1 MLNRPLELPLGPL
14 MVDVGG
20 RHLAT
25 DETVFLAQPAIGG
38 VILFSRNYQ
47 SREQV
52 SGLINEIKSIRTPS
66 LLIAVDQEG
75 GRVQRFKN
83 EFTRLPAAYQFGDVY
98 TQDPQSAIELCCTA
112 GCLMAAELLQVG
124 VDFSFAPVLDCA
136 NLHSTVIADR
146 GFHAQPE
153 IITILATAFIDG
165 MRQAGMVATG
175 KHFPGHGGVI
185 ADSHLKLP
193 VDKRSLDEVVDCDL
207 MPYKKLAKNLSGIM
221 TAHIHFPKIDKDLPT
236 FSAFWLHK
244 ILRQNIG
251 FNGLI
256 FSDDL
261 SMKGAHVGGNV
272 IRRTK
277 RALQAG
283 CDMVLLC
290 NDHKSA
296 SSIADELG
304 TFWQA
309 NQPRLLA
316 MQAESSHRPTEADI
330 ARLRERLSG
339 ILKTSA

>member
-52 SGLINEIKSIRTPS
+52 SALINEIKSIRTPS

-112 GCLMAAELLQVG
+112 GCLMAAELRQVG
-124 VDFSFAPVLDCA
+124 IDFSFAPVLDCA
-136 NLHSTVIADR
+136 NLHSNVIGNR
-146 GFHAQPE
+146 GFHQQPT
-153 IITILATAFIDG
+153 IIVKLASAFIDG
-165 MRQAGMVATG
+165 MQQAGMVATG
-175 KHFPGHGGVI
+175 KHFPGHGGVT
-185 ADSHLKLP
+185 ADSHLTLP
-193 VDKRSLDEVVDCDL
+193 IDKRTLEEIADYDL
-207 MPYKKLAKNLSGIM
+207 IPYKNLAKKLAGIM
-221 TAHIHFPKIDKDLPT
+221 TAHIHFPKIDADLPT
-236 FSAFWLHK
+236 FSTFWLNTT
-244 ILRQNIG
+244 LRQEIG

-261 SMKGAHVGGNV
+261 SMQGACTAGNAMQ
-272 IRRTK
+272 RTK
-277 RALQAG
+277 SALQAG
-283 CDMVLLC
+283 CDMALIC
-290 NDHKSA
+290 NDHDSA
-296 SSIADELG
+296 LSVADELG
-304 TFWQA
+304 TSWQA
-309 NQPRLLA
+309 HQPRLLA
-316 MQAESSHRPTEADI
+316 MQAQSAERITEADMT
-330 ARLRERLSG
+330 
-339 ILKTSA
+339 ILKNQLSLGGFI